1 MLGELGTLFDHAEKR
16 AEELDVAS
24 VVAAVDPHGNLVLL
38 MRMTGA
44 PEFAI
49 HMATQKAYT
58 AISMG
63 LETAELT
70 PLVQPG
76 EPLFGLI
83 EASGGRL
90 LPFGGGAVVA
100 LEDGTSLG
108 IGVSGGTTGQDVAVL
123 EAIQAAAHTPQSVP

>member
-1 MLGELGTLFDHAEKR
+1 MLGELGTLFDQAEQR
-16 AEELDVAS
+16 AEELEVAA

-38 MRMTGA
+38 MRMDGA

-49 HMATQKAYT
+49 HMATRKAYT

-63 LETAELT
+63 TETASLT

-76 EPLFGLI
+76 RPLFGLI

-90 LPFGGGAVVA
+90 LPFGGGAP
-100 LEDGTSLG
+100 LTLKDGSPLG
-108 IGVSGGTTGQDVAVL
+108 IGVSGGTTEQDVAVL
-123 EAIQAAAHTPQSVP
+123 QSIQELARTPQAAP

>member
-1 MLGELGTLFDHAEKR
+1 MLGELGSLFDQAEKR
-16 AEELDVAS
+16 AEELEVSS

-38 MRMTGA
+38 MRMDGA

-49 HMATQKAYT
+49 HMATRKAYT

-63 LETAELT
+63 VETAALT

-76 EPLFGLI
+76 QPLFGLI

-90 LPFGGGAVVA
+90 LPFGGGAAVT
-100 LEDGTSLG
+100 LEDGASLG
-108 IGVSGGTTGQDVAVL
+108 IGVSGGTTEQDVAVL
-123 EAIQAAAHTPQSVP
+123 QSIQELARRPQPAS